1 MTDPARP
8 SEPAQPIEAGT
19 ASPAGT
25 PAGSSSAGTPAG
37 PAPAGTPSA
46 TAPAGTPA
54 GPAPAGTPSATA
66 PAGTPDPDRRRFFR
80 LFAGDLM
87 SSVGSVLGAAQLLQ
101 QQSAEA
107 ARELLGTAPVAAVP
121 ADRPVSLEQPA
132 AGAGFRA
139 PFRWD
144 GDVCR
149 VIDQRR
155 LPDTLVELEIRS
167 AAEAVNAIRD
177 EAIVGGPAQA
187 QLAAIALALIAA
199 RSVTSRPFARRAT
212 LRGAANALRNTRPAS
227 AAMTSTLDRMLAVL
241 DAFDVQA
248 EGEAIEMA
256 FRLEAESVIREATDA
271 HGAVVQQALRL
282 LPGEAGDPLHVLT
295 IGSTGPMGGGQL
307 GTAASTIAAAHH
319 AGRPVHALVA
329 ETRPGF
335 HGSRICA
342 WELREAGVAHAV
354 VPDAAAPGCI
364 AAGEVEVV
372 LVGAERVAAN
382 GDLIAIAGTYPL
394 AQAAAAAGIPL
405 IVCAPTSAIDTSLA
419 TGGDAFLEQ
428 GRPSSV
434 LYAGGTRVA
443 PEGTQI
449 RVPLQD
455 VTPASLVTAIVTE
468 HGAVG
473 PPFVAGLAAHVLTA
487 AARRAASPNPALP
500 PPAAEDADA
509 GPEAVTPPPS
519 SAEAAPPAPS
529 SVEAAP
535 PAPSSVE
542 ATS

>member
-8 SEPAQPIEAGT
+8 SEPAQPLEAGT
-19 ASPAGT
+19 AAPAGSPAGSAPSGS
-25 PAGSSSAGTPAG
+25 PAGSAPSGSPAGSAPSGTP
-37 PAPAGTPSA
+37 PE
-46 TAPAGTPA
+46 TALG
-54 GPAPAGTPSATA
+54 
-66 PAGTPDPDRRRFFR
+66 GTPDPDRRRFFR
-80 LFAGDLM
+80 LFAGDVM
-87 SSVGSVLGAAQLLQ
+87 SSVGTVLGAAQLLQ

-107 ARELLGTAPVAAVP
+107 ARELLGTVPAATAP
-121 ADRPVSLEQPA
+121 ADRPGPLEQPA

-155 LPDTLVELEIRS
+155 LPDTLVELEVRT

-177 EAIVGGPAQA
+177 EAIVGGAAQA
-187 QLAAIALALIAA
+187 QLAAIALAMLAA

-248 EGEAIEMA
+248 EGEAVEMA
-256 FRLEAESVIREATDA
+256 LRLEAEAVIREAVDA
-271 HGAVVQQALRL
+271 HGAVVEQALRL
-282 LPGEAGDPLHVLT
+282 LPGEPGDPLHVLT

-307 GTAASTIAAAHH
+307 GTAASVIAAAHH
-319 AGRPVHALVA
+319 AARPVHALVA

-364 AAGEVEVV
+364 SAGEVEVV
-372 LVGAERVAAN
+372 LVGADRVAAN
-382 GDLIAIAGTYPL
+382 GDLIAVAGTYPL
-394 AQAAAAAGIPL
+394 ALAASAAGIPV
-405 IVCAPTSAIDTSLA
+405 IVCAPTTSIDTALA
-419 TGGDAFLEQ
+419 TGDDAFVEQ

-434 LYAGGTRVA
+434 LYAGGARVA

-455 VTPASLVTAIVTE
+455 LTPASLVTAIVTE
-468 HGAVG
+468 QGAIG
-473 PPFVAGLAAHVLTA
+473 PPFAARLAAHVLTA
-487 AARRAASPNPALP
+487 AARRAASPNRALP
-500 PPAAEDADA
+500 APAADDGDEGAV
-509 GPEAVTPPPS
+509 AVTPS
-519 SAEAAPPAPS
+519 
-529 SVEAAP
+529 
-535 PAPSSVE
+535 PSSVE